1 MSLQTVFPSSPAASA
16 DIPQAGAVDDA
27 LYRHMLGGALDLF
40 DQGVTV
46 FDGGL
51 RLIAWNRRFVE
62 MLEFPAELLCPGTSY
77 EAFVRF
83 NAERGEYGGGGAEAV
98 SAQIAE
104 RMAAARSFRAHHT
117 RWLRP
122 NGRVLELRGQPMAGN
137 AGFVTFYADI
147 TDQQHR
153 QDEIERH
160 KAELEA
166 HIQRRTAELT
176 ATNAELTA
184 AIEKNR
190 EITVALRYSEAR
202 LRQITDAI
210 PAHIA
215 YVDKA
220 WAYRYANRRYAEWF
234 GWTSATIVDQ
244 PIPTVIGARLFDQV
258 AEPVRRALGG
268 EEVSYEY
275 TLTAAD
281 GSERHARSTL
291 VPDFSPAGDVLGC
304 FVHGLDI
311 TEQRRTQSAL
321 AQAQKMEAIGQ
332 LTGGLAHD
340 FNNMLTVVA
349 GNLNELREARADDAV
364 VGEYVEPALLAANR
378 GASLIRRLLAFARQ
392 QPLSP
397 RPVEVNELVHGLTR
411 LLRRSLPENITILT
425 AFGDPEPVALVD
437 PHQLESALLNLALNA
452 RDAMPNGGE
461 LRIQAGI
468 ETLAPAAADD
478 LELAPGDY
486 VQISVTDSGEGMDG
500 STLTRVFEPFFTT
513 KKASGGTG
521 LGMAMVYGFI
531 KQSGGGVR
539 IRSRQACGT
548 TVALVLPCAERSD
561 GAAGEYCPAAGDPAG
576 WLKGRVVLLVEDDPE
591 VRRVVRKQLA
601 ALDCAVLEAENGEEA
616 ADMLESIPAVSLVVS
631 DVVMHGSMDGH
642 ALARFARSFRPDLP
656 VILMSGYT
664 EAAGSISDDLAL
676 PILAKPFTR
685 EALYAA
691 VSRLAPFMQTGGED
705 AA

>member
-1 MSLQTVFPSSPAASA
+1 MPLAAAMQSPIAGPAA
-16 DIPQAGAVDDA
+16 GVDDA
-27 LYRHMLGGALDLF
+27 VFRSMVGAALDLF

-46 FDGGL
+46 FDAGL
-51 RLIAWNRRFVE
+51 RLVAWNRRFVE
-62 MLEFPAELLCPGTSY
+62 LLEFPAALLQTGTPY
-77 EAFVRF
+77 EEFVRF
-83 NAERGEYGGGGAEAV
+83 NVARGEYSHDGECAGDRPEAV
-98 SAQIAE
+98 VAA
-104 RMAAARSFRAHHT
+104 RMAAARRFEPHLT
-117 RWLRP
+117 RWVRP
-122 NGRVLELRGQPMAGN
+122 NGRVLELRGQPMPDN

-147 TDQQHR
+147 TAQQHR
-153 QDEIERH
+153 QDEIARD
-160 KAELEA
+160 KATLEA
-166 HIQRRTAELT
+166 HIQRRTAQLT
-176 ATNAELTA
+176 AANAELTA

-190 EITVALRYSEAR
+190 EITVALRYSEGR
-202 LRQITDAI
+202 LRQITDTI

-215 YVDKA
+215 YFDKA
-220 WAYRYANRRYAEWF
+220 WAYRYANRRYAQWF
-234 GWTSATIVDQ
+234 GWTPESIVDQ
-244 PIPTVIGARLFDQV
+244 SIPTVIGARLFDQV

-291 VPDFSPAGDVLGC
+291 VPDFSPAGQVLGC
-304 FVHGLDI
+304 FVHAVDI

-340 FNNMLTVVA
+340 FNNMLTVVS
-349 GNLNELREARADDAV
+349 GNLTELRESRRGDPIIA
-364 VGEYVEPALLAANR
+364 EYVEPALQAASR
-378 GASLIRRLLAFARQ
+378 GAALIRRLLAFARQ

-397 RPVEVNELVHGLTR
+397 RPVEVNELVLGLTS
-411 LLRRSLPENITILT
+411 LLRRSLPENITIHT
-425 AFGDPEPVALVD
+425 CHGEPAPLALVD

-461 LRIQAGI
+461 LRIDAGI
-468 ETLAPAAADD
+468 EALTGTAAGD
-478 LELAPGDY
+478 LELPPGDY
-486 VQISVTDSGEGMDG
+486 VQISVSDNGEGMDG
-500 STLTRVFEPFFTT
+500 STLARVFEPFFTT

-521 LGMAMVYGFI
+521 LGMAMVYGFV

-539 IRSRQACGT
+539 IRSRQAVGT
-548 TVALVLPCAERSD
+548 TVALLLPCAEPGD

-576 WLKGRVVLLVEDDPE
+576 WLRGRVVLLVEDDPD

-601 ALDCAVLEAENGEEA
+601 GLDCAVLEAESGEEA
-616 ADMLESIPAVSLVVS
+616 ADLLESVPAISLVVS

-642 ALARFARSFRPDLP
+642 ALARFARGFRPELP

-664 EAAGSISDDLAL
+664 DAAGSINDDLAL

-691 VSRLAPFMQTGGED
+691 VSRIAPFMPGGRD
-705 AA
+705 HGD